1 MKHMKLLTAI
11 LLFIATSL
19 RAGEPLTLWYDHP
32 ATTWTEA
39 LPLGNSRLG
48 AMVYGGTA
56 HEEIQLNEETM
67 WGGSPYRND
76 NPNALKVLPQVREL
90 IFAGKRGE
98 AQHLIGQNF
107 QTPRNGMPYQ
117 TLGSLL
123 LTFPGHEKATDYR
136 RWLNISEAVAGV
148 QYRVGKTTFRSTLK
162 GLAPI
167 FRAASTVL

>member
-1 MKHMKLLTAI
+1 MKQIKLLTAI

-98 AQHLIGQNF
+98 AQHLIESGLVK
-107 QTPRNGMPYQ
+107 RNHAQELRGDVH
-117 TLGSLL
+117 LEEGDLL
-123 LTFPGHEKATDYR
+123 SIRGYGRMKVLEFEGRTRKGR
-136 RWLNISEAVAGV
+136 LAV
-148 QYRVGKTTFRSTLK
+148 R
-162 GLAPI
+162 I
-167 FRAASTVL
+167 FRYTA

>member
-1 MKHMKLLTAI
+1 MHMKHMKLLTAI

-48 AMVYGGTA
+48 AMVYGGTT

-76 NPNALKVLPQVREL
+76 NPNALKVLPQE
-90 IFAGKRGE
+90 
-98 AQHLIGQNF
+98 
-107 QTPRNGMPYQ
+107 
-117 TLGSLL
+117 
-123 LTFPGHEKATDYR
+123 
-136 RWLNISEAVAGV
+136 
-148 QYRVGKTTFRSTLK
+148 
-162 GLAPI
+162 
-167 FRAASTVL
+167 